1 MKKESKYIM
10 REQVENLIPSLME
23 QDVTLKPRQG
33 DGYLHLVSVGIVTFV
48 YFITMALSG
57 Y

>member
-48 YFITMALSG
+48 YLISMALNS